1 MTTEEIAAES
11 GAGVDVEKDVLGLMG
26 FKPLMPEVK
35 TMDSRC
41 FSK

>member
-1 MTTEEIAAES
+1 MVTAGES
-11 GAGVDVEKDVLGLMG
+11 DAGVDVEKDVVDLMG